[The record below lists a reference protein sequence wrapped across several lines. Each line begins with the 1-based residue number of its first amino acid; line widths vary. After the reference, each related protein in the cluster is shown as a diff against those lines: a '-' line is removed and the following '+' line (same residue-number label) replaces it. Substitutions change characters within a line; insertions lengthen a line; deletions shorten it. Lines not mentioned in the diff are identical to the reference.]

1 MLKKLL
7 KTQVKKQEKMLEK
20 WLTKRELEHPFPF
33 DKVEYISN
41 VSYLSDDLDIHKM
54 DIYYPKG
61 NKEKL
66 PVIIN
71 IHGGGFLLG
80 KKEVNKLFCAN
91 LTLKGFI
98 VFCVEYP
105 LIPDCYIF
113 DIFNDLVEVINNINE
128 VAINYN
134 GDINNL
140 FLVGDSAGAYLAY
153 YLSAFKNNEK
163 IRKSFN
169 VKEIIPSIQAIG
181 LISGMFYTTKFDQIG
196 MFLPKFIYGNKYKKS
211 SFYPYINPE
220 NEELVR
226 SISKPF
232 LVTGKGD
239 FLRHYSRNLV
249 KSFDKHQI
257 KYEFLDLVGEKSLP
271 HAYVAMLP
279 ELKESQIA
287 INKMIEFFKI

>member
-1 MLKKLL
+1 MFKKLL

-20 WLTKRELEHPFPF
+20 WLAKRELEHPFPI
-33 DKVEYISN
+33 DKVECISN
-41 VSYLSDDLDIHKM
+41 VSYLNDNLDIHKM

-80 KKEVNKLFCAN
+80 KKEVNKLFCTDLA
-91 LTLKGFI
+91 LKGFV

-113 DIFNDLVEVINNINE
+113 DVFNDLVEAINNINE

-134 GDINNL
+134 GDRNNL

-163 IRKSFN
+163 IIKSFN
-169 VKEIIPSIQAIG
+169 VNEIIPSIKAIG
-181 LISGMFYTTKFDQIG
+181 LISGMFYTTKLDQIG
-196 MFLPKFIYGNKYKKS
+196 MFLPKFIYGKKYKKS
-211 SFYPYINPE
+211 CFYPYINPE
-220 NEELVR
+220 NEELIKSV
-226 SISKPF
+226 SKAF
-232 LVTGKGD
+232 IVTGKGD
-239 FLRHYSRNLV
+239 FLRHYSRKLV
-249 KSFDKHQI
+249 KSFDKYQI

>member
-20 WLTKRELEHPFPF
+20 WLTKRELEHHFPIE
-33 DKVEYISN
+33 KVECISN
-41 VSYLSDDLDIHKM
+41 VYYSSDDLDIHKM
-54 DIYYPKG
+54 DIYYPKE

-80 KKEVNKLFCAN
+80 KKEVNKLFCAD
-91 LTLKGFI
+91 LALKGFV

-113 DIFNDLVEVINNINE
+113 DIFNDLVEAINNINE

-134 GDINNL
+134 RDINNL

-169 VKEIIPSIQAIG
+169 VKEIIPSIKTIG
-181 LISGMFYTTKFDQIG
+181 FISGMFYTTKFDQIG
-196 MFLPKFIYGNKYKKS
+196 MFLPKFIYGNKYKKA

-220 NEELVR
+220 NEELVK

-239 FLRHYSRNLV
+239 FLRHYSRNIV
-249 KSFDKHQI
+249 KSFDKYLAFRNTY
-257 KYEFLDLVGEKSLP
+257 KANFYPLLLYS
-271 HAYVAMLP
+271 
-279 ELKESQIA
+279 
-287 INKMIEFFKI
+287 

>member
-20 WLTKRELEHPFPF
+20 WLAKRELEHAFPS
-33 DKVEYISN
+33 DKVECISN
-41 VSYLSDDLDIHKM
+41 VSYIKDSKSIHKM
-54 DIYYPKG
+54 DIYYPKE

-71 IHGGGFLLG
+71 IHGGGFLLS
-80 KKEVNKLFCAN
+80 KKEVNKLFCAD
-91 LTLKGFI
+91 LALKGFV

-113 DIFNDLVEVINNINE
+113 DIFNELVEAINNINE

-134 GDINNL
+134 GDSNNL

-169 VKEIIPSIQAIG
+169 VNEIIPSIKAIG

-196 MFLPKFIYGNKYKKS
+196 MFLPKFIYGNKYKKA

-220 NEELVR
+220 NEELVK

-239 FLRHYSRNLV
+239 FLRHYSRNIV
-249 KSFDKHQI
+249 KSFDKYQM
-257 KYEFLDLVGEKSLP
+257 KYEFLDLVGEKSLA

-287 INKMIEFFKI
+287 INKMIEFFK